1 MDNIYRDR
9 LKCIDSIAVSK
20 NILNYI
26 KRYKLYEINEIVDID
41 YRGYIV
47 YMNFNVSPYGI
58 FFECIFAPKIYLY
71 KLIEYEVIISIK
83 Y

>member
-1 MDNIYRDR
+1 MIVLFWY
-9 LKCIDSIAVSK
+9 LVSK

-47 YMNFNVSPYGI
+47 DMNFNVSPYGI
-58 FFECIFAPKIYLY
+58 FFEYIFIPKLYLH
-71 KLIEYEVIISIK
+71 KLIEYIVIISIK